1 MRFLSMLLGGLV
13 GLGVAQAA
21 LAGVTAFDYQLGA
34 TRVSEDQHQIVIHAQ
49 PPVTVAILPGGKSWP
64 ALSLDEA
71 GHIYAGGTVID
82 NATGRALTSAG
93 AALALPHDVEV
104 AVQDERYRF
113 RRGGRECRL
122 SPQQL
127 HLDGKK
133 SALDALKDA
142 NLVLTSASDALLALA
157 TRFGPDGA
165 VADYLVERIDIGRCQ
180 VVMQKRLGN
189 PDLLVELGH
198 SDRGGWW
205 ITGSVEQTL
214 LRSSDGRSWRK
225 VSLPAGLSSLVSSY
239 VVNEREI
246 WLAAVLPEGDGS
258 SPYLLVYSG
267 DGGKHWRNL
276 LADDPLLANIPVAW
290 LEGQKRRTP

>member
-1 MRFLSMLLGGLV
+1 MLGM
-13 GLGVAQAA
+13 GLGLGLAQAA
-21 LAGVTAFDYQLGA
+21 LAGVAAFDYQLGA
-34 TRVSEDQHQIVIHAQ
+34 TRVSEDQYQMVIHAQ
-49 PPVTVAILPGGKSWP
+49 PAVSVEILPGGRTWP

-71 GHIYAGGTVID
+71 GRIYAGGTVID
-82 NATGRALTSAG
+82 GATGRVVEHAD
-93 AALALPHDVEV
+93 AALVLPHGVEV
-104 AVQDERYRF
+104 AVLDERYRF
-113 RRGGRECRL
+113 RRGGKECRL

-133 SALDALKDA
+133 SALDALKGA
-142 NLVLTSASDALLALA
+142 NLALASASDALLALA
-157 TRFGPDGA
+157 TRFGPDGS
-165 VADYLVERIDIGRCQ
+165 VVDYLVERIDIGRCQ

-214 LRSSDGRSWRK
+214 LRSRNGRHWGK
-225 VSLPAGLSSLVSSY
+225 VRLPVGLSSLVSSY

-246 WLAAVLPEGDGS
+246 WLAAALPDGDGP

-267 DGGKHWRNL
+267 DGGKRWRNL
-276 LADDPLLANIPVAW
+276 LTDDPLLARIPLAW